1 MSNNHKYWHNRG
13 YLPHFDAPKLIQHIS
28 FHLADSLPAQ
38 KVQRMLERIDVLP
51 INEQKQAKIEY
62 WQQLLDNGYGCCLL
76 KQSNFAAIIQDSLLF
91 GDQQRYRLLAWVI
104 MPNHVHA
111 LIEQKENWPLS
122 KIVQSWKRH
131 SSRQIHKLDSST
143 INPLWQRD
151 YWDRFVRNEQH
162 YYTTKH
168 YIEANPVKAGL
179 VTSAEQWPWSSAAG
193 RADLHGAPT

>member
-1 MSNNHKYWHNRG
+1 MTTHKYWHSRG
-13 YLPHFDAPKLIQHIS
+13 YIPHFDAPKIIQHIS
-28 FHLADSLPAQ
+28 FHLADSLPVQ
-38 KVQRMLERIDVLP
+38 KVQRMLERIEALP
-51 INEQKQAKIEY
+51 PEEHKLQKIQHC
-62 WQQLLDNGYGCCLL
+62 QQLLDNGYGCCLL
-76 KQSNFAAIIQDSLLF
+76 KQSNFATIIQDSLLF

-131 SSRQIHKLDSST
+131 SSRQMHKLDSST

-151 YWDRFVRNEQH
+151 YWDRFIRNEAH
-162 YYTTKH
+162 FYSAKS

-179 VTSAEQWPWSSAAG
+179 VTAAEQWPWSSAAG
-193 RADLHGAPT
+193 RQAL